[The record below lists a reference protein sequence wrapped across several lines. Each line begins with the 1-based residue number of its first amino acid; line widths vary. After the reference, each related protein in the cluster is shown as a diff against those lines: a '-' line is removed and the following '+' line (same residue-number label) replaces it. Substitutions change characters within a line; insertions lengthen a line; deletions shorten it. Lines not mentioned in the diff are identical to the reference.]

1 MRIPDV
7 IFTYYDW
14 SKKTFIKSCTAEFFA
29 DKRVVVFSVPGAF
42 TPICSNFQLPAYERM
57 YPELLENN
65 IDEVYCISVND
76 GFVMDAWRETL
87 GIASVK
93 MIPDGNGDFT
103 RSMGMQVEKSNLGF
117 GYRSWRYA
125 MVVDRG
131 NIEQLFEEEGQVSN
145 ADTDPYT
152 VSSPETVLQYLQSTT
167 HNGGNSDE

>member
-87 GIASVK
+87 GITSVK
-93 MIPDGNGDFT
+93 MIPDGSGNFT
-103 RSMGMQVEKSNLGF
+103 RFMGMLIGKNHLGF
-117 GYRSWRYA
+117 GNRSWRYMA
-125 MVVDRG
+125 VINDGV
-131 NIEQLFEEEGQVSN
+131 IEKWFQEPGINNEGI
-145 ADTDPYT
+145 DDDPYF
-152 VSSPETVLQYLQSTT
+152 ETTPKNMVDYLR
-167 HNGGNSDE
+167 NAK